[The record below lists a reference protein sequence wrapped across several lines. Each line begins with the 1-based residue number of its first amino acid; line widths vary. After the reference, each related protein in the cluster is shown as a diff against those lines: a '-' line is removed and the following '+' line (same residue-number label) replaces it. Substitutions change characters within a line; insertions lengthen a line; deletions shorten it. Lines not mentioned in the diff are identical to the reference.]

1 MKKNMIYFVA
11 GILSLSLLSFK
22 VAEQMADK
30 DNAKVEQIKGV
41 YLFIH
46 SKPIREYEYL
56 GSFEPNVIPSKKGST
71 IINFM
76 IKKGTEKYPQA
87 DGIIFTDDE
96 LVKADMIKF
105 K

>member
-41 YLFIH
+41 YVFIH

-56 GSFEPNVIPSKKGST
+56 GSLQPKVVPSSNAKP
-71 IINFM
+71 IINHM
-76 IKKGTEKYPQA
+76 ITKGTEKYPQA

-96 LVKADMIKF
+96 LGKVDMIKF